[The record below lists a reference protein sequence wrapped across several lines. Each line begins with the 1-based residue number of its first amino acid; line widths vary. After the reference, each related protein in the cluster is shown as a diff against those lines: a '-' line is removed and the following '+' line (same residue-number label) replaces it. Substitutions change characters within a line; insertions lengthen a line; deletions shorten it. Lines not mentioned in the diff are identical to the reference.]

1 MLSSSLS
8 SISNPLF
15 CCSCSAYGGD
25 SCRRGGRADADP
37 SRGATGTIPQL
48 AVRTGI
54 GQSAVE
60 GGLQRHPDERG
71 TATKQWRIYQHQN
84 HQGNYTGCR
93 KDPI

>member
-1 MLSSSLS
+1 MLSSSLVS
-8 SISNPLF
+8 FSIALF

-25 SCRRGGRADADP
+25 SCRRGGWTDADP

-71 TATKQWRIYQHQN
+71 PAAKQWHVYQHQN
-84 HQGNYTGCR
+84 HQGNYTDCR
-93 KDPI
+93 KDPV